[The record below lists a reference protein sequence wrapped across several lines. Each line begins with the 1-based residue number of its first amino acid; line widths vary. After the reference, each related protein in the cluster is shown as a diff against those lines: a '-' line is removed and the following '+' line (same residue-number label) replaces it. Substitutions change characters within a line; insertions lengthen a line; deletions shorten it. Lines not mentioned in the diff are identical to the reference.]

1 MTLVVGVDAGG
12 TKTVAAVAQA
22 GKELARETGPAG
34 TVRPGRVLASATAIA
49 STVRQALA
57 RVGKVR
63 ADKTVVGAAG
73 VGREEERKA
82 LHAALRAEG
91 IAAVVHITTDIE
103 IALEAAYGKG
113 PGIVLLAGT
122 GSFAIA
128 RLADGS
134 LKRQG
139 GYGWQMGDEGSGYAL
154 GRSALTAVGRAFDG
168 RGPATG
174 LSTAVLESVRL
185 GTFNELVRWSVTAL
199 PTEVA
204 SLALP
209 VLRLAREG
217 DRCALELAE
226 QSARELV
233 ALVVPLLDSFGGK
246 APPVATA
253 GGLLDQEP
261 LKTFAKQALAEH
273 DTAMRDDALDPVT
286 GAIQL
291 AAAL

>member
-12 TKTVAAVAQA
+12 TKTVAAVAQQ

-57 RVGKVR
+57 RVGKLR
-63 ADKTVVGAAG
+63 AETMVVGAAG
-73 VGREEERKA
+73 VGRDEERQA

-91 IAAVVHITTDIE
+91 LATTVHITTDIE

-128 RLADGS
+128 RLADGT

-154 GRSALTAVGRAFDG
+154 GRSALTAVGRALDG
-168 RGPATG
+168 RGPATA
-174 LSTAVLESVRL
+174 LSAAILESARL
-185 GTFNELVRWSVTAL
+185 GTFNDLVRWSVTAL

-204 SLALP
+204 GLALP

-217 DRCALELAE
+217 DTVAIELAR
-226 QSARELV
+226 QSAHDLV
-233 ALVVPLLDSFGGK
+233 ALVIPLLDSFRGG

-261 LKTFAKQALAEH
+261 LKGFAKGGLEAHNA
-273 DTAMRDDALDPVT
+273 AMRDDAIDPVA

-291 AAAL
+291 ASAM

>member
-12 TKTVAAVAQA
+12 TKTVAAVAQG

-63 ADKTVVGAAG
+63 ADKMVVGAAG
-73 VGREEERKA
+73 VGRDEERKA

-91 IAAVVHITTDIE
+91 IATTVHITTDIE
-103 IALEAAYGKG
+103 IALSAAYGKG

-128 RLADGS
+128 RLADGT

-154 GRSALTAVGRAFDG
+154 GRSALTAVGRAYDG

-174 LSTAVLESVRL
+174 LSTAILEGARL
-185 GTFNELVRWSVTAL
+185 GSFNELVRWSVTAL

-204 SLALP
+204 GMALP

-217 DRCALELAE
+217 DAVALELVEHAA
-226 QSARELV
+226 QELV
-233 ALVVPLLDSFGGK
+233 ALIVPLLGAFGGK
-246 APPVATA
+246 VPPVATA

-261 LKTFAKQALAEH
+261 LKEFAKQTLARH
-273 DTAMRDDALDPVT
+273 QAAMRDDALDPVV

-291 AAAL
+291 ASEL

>member
-12 TKTVAAVAQA
+12 TKTVAAVAQQ

-49 STVRQALA
+49 STARQALA

-63 ADKTVVGAAG
+63 ADKMVVGAAG
-73 VGREEERKA
+73 VGRDEERKA

-91 IAAVVHITTDIE
+91 IAATVHITTDIE

-134 LKRQG
+134 LQRQG

-154 GRSALTAVGRAFDG
+154 GRMALTAVGRAFDG
-168 RGPATG
+168 RGPATA
-174 LSTAVLESVRL
+174 LSASILESTRL
-185 GTFNELVRWSVTAL
+185 GNFNELVRWSVTAL

-204 SLALP
+204 GLALP

-217 DRCALELAE
+217 DSVAIGLVE
-226 QSARELV
+226 QSARDLV
-233 ALVVPLLDSFGGK
+233 ALVVPLLDSFGGR
-246 APPVATA
+246 APAVATA

-261 LKTFAKQALAEH
+261 LKTFAKQALEGHKA
-273 DTAMRDDALDPVT
+273 AMRDDALDPVT

>member
-12 TKTVAAVAQA
+12 TKTVAAVAQQ

-49 STVRQALA
+49 TTVRQALA
-57 RVGKVR
+57 RVGQVR
-63 ADKTVVGAAG
+63 ADKMVVGAAG

-82 LHAALRAEG
+82 LHAALRAES
-91 IAAVVHITTDIE
+91 IATTVHITTDIE

-128 RLADGS
+128 RLGDGT

-154 GRSALTAVGRAFDG
+154 GRMALTAVGRAFDG
-168 RGPATG
+168 RGPATA
-174 LSTAVLESVRL
+174 LSAAVLESARL
-185 GTFNELVRWSVTAL
+185 GSFNELVRWSVTAL

-204 SLALP
+204 GLALP

-217 DRCALELAE
+217 DAVSIGLVE
-226 QSARELV
+226 QSARDLV
-233 ALVVPLLDSFGGK
+233 ALVVPLLTAFGGK
-246 APPVATA
+246 VPPVATA

-261 LKTFAKQALAEH
+261 LKGFAKAALAEH
-273 DTAMRDDALDPVT
+273 RVGMREDALDPVA
-286 GAIQL
+286 GAVQL
-291 AAAL
+291 AATI

>member
-1 MTLVVGVDAGG
+1 VDAGG
-12 TKTVAAVAQA
+12 TKTVAAVAQE

-63 ADKTVVGAAG
+63 ADKMVGAG
-73 VGREEERKA
+73 VGRDEERKA

-91 IAAVVHITTDIE
+91 IAAAVHITTDIE

-154 GRSALTAVGRAFDG
+154 GRSALTAAGRAFDG

-174 LSTAVLESVRL
+174 LSVAILESARL

-204 SLALP
+204 GLALP

-217 DRCALELAE
+217 DKVALELAE
-226 QSARELV
+226 QSARDLV
-233 ALVVPLLDSFGGK
+233 ALVIPLLDSFGGK
-246 APPVATA
+246 APPV
-253 GGLLDQEP
+253 LCRMLDQE
-261 LKTFAKQALAEH
+261 Q
-273 DTAMRDDALDPVT
+273 D
-286 GAIQL
+286 GS
-291 AAAL
+291 

>member
-1 MTLVVGVDAGG
+1 MTLVVAVDAGG
-12 TKTVAAVAQA
+12 TKTVAAVAQE
-22 GKELARETGPAG
+22 GKEIARETGPAG

-63 ADKTVVGAAG
+63 ADKMVVGAAG
-73 VGREEERKA
+73 VGRDEERKA
-82 LHAALRAEG
+82 LHAALRTEG
-91 IAAVVHITTDIE
+91 IATTVHVTTDIE
-103 IALEAAYGKG
+103 IALAAAYGKG

-128 RLADGS
+128 RLAHGS
-134 LKRQG
+134 LRRQG
-139 GYGWQMGDEGSGYAL
+139 GYGWQMGDEGSGYSL

-168 RGPATG
+168 RGPETG
-174 LSTAVLESVRL
+174 LSAAILESARL

-204 SLALP
+204 GLALP
-209 VLRLAREG
+209 VLRLAR
-217 DRCALELAE
+217 DSDAVALGLVE
-226 QSARELV
+226 QSARDLV
-233 ALVVPLLDSFGGK
+233 ALVIPLLDSFGGK

-261 LKTFAKQALAEH
+261 LKAFAKTALAEH
-273 DTAMRDDALDPVT
+273 HSDMRDDALDPVA

-291 AAAL
+291 ALEL

>member
-12 TKTVAAVAQA
+12 TKTVAAVAQQ

-57 RVGKVR
+57 RVGKIR
-63 ADKTVVGAAG
+63 AEKMVVGAAG
-73 VGREEERKA
+73 VGRDEERKA

-91 IAAVVHITTDIE
+91 IATTVYITTDIE
-103 IALEAAYGKG
+103 IALEAGYGKG

-174 LSTAVLESVRL
+174 LSTAILENARL

-204 SLALP
+204 GLALP

-217 DRCALELAE
+217 DQVAIALAE
-226 QSARELV
+226 QAAHDLV
-233 ALVVPLLDSFGGK
+233 ALVIPLLDSFGNG
-246 APPVATA
+246 APAVATA

-261 LKTFAKQALAEH
+261 LQGFAKRALEAH
-273 DTAMRDDALDPVT
+273 NASMRDDPLDPVA

-291 AAAL
+291 ASAL

>member
-12 TKTVAAVAQA
+12 TKTVAAVAQG

-57 RVGKVR
+57 RVGKIR
-63 ADKTVVGAAG
+63 ADKMVVGAAG
-73 VGREEERKA
+73 VGRDEERKA

-91 IAAVVHITTDIE
+91 IAALVYITTDIE

-174 LSTAVLESVRL
+174 LSTAILESARL

-204 SLALP
+204 SMALP

-217 DRCALELAE
+217 DQVAIALVKEA
-226 QSARELV
+226 AGELV
-233 ALVVPLLDSFGGK
+233 ALITPLLGEFGGEI
-246 APPVATA
+246 PEVATA

-261 LKTFAKQALAEH
+261 LKTFAKQALAAH
-273 DTAMRDDALDPVT
+273 NAAMRENPLDPVV
-286 GAIQL
+286 GAL
-291 AAAL
+291 LMAAAL

>member
-12 TKTVAAVAQA
+12 TKTVAAVAQG

-57 RVGKVR
+57 RVGKIR
-63 ADKTVVGAAG
+63 ADKMVVGAAG
-73 VGREEERKA
+73 VGRDEERKA

-91 IAAVVHITTDIE
+91 IAALVYITTDIE

-128 RLADGS
+128 RLGDGS

-174 LSTAVLESVRL
+174 LSTAILESARL

-204 SLALP
+204 SMALP

-217 DRCALELAE
+217 DQVAIALVKEA
-226 QSARELV
+226 AGELV
-233 ALVVPLLDSFGGK
+233 ALITPLLGEFGGEI
-246 APPVATA
+246 PEVATA

-261 LKTFAKQALAEH
+261 LKTFAKQALAAH
-273 DTAMRDDALDPVT
+273 NAAMRENPLDPVV
-286 GAIQL
+286 GALQM

>member
-12 TKTVAAVAQA
+12 TKTVAAVAQQ

-57 RVGKVR
+57 RVGKIR
-63 ADKTVVGAAG
+63 AEKMVVGAAG
-73 VGREEERKA
+73 VGRDEERKA

-91 IAAVVHITTDIE
+91 IASMVHITTDIE

-168 RGPATG
+168 RGPDTA
-174 LSTAVLESVRL
+174 LSAAILEGARL

-204 SLALP
+204 GLALP

-217 DRCALELAE
+217 DPVAIELVE
-226 QSARELV
+226 QSAHDLA
-233 ALVVPLLDSFGGK
+233 ALVIPLLDSFGGN

-261 LKTFAKQALAEH
+261 LKGFAKRALEAH
-273 DTAMRDDALDPVT
+273 KATMRDDALDPVT

-291 AAAL
+291 ASAL